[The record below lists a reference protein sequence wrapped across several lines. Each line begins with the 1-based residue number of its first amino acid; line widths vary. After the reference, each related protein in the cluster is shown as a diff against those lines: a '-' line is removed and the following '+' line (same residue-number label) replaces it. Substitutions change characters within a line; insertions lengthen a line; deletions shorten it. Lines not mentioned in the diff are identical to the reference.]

1 MQNIAGAG
9 SPDKRLGIAVV
20 VNYVFVDGSDQFV
33 YAGDTPR
40 RSLLS
45 LMSRKNRSTMLSHEA
60 LVGVKCML
68 KRGCLASH
76 FWTFAGYVRWVV
88 FFMDQVHG
96 WEDFLVAVFLMPPGI
111 LIGIALLAKLIAHL
125 KGTPISSGK
134 AFGFGVLGLFTSFV
148 GLLVYNGFSS

>member
-1 MQNIAGAG
+1 
-9 SPDKRLGIAVV
+9 
-20 VNYVFVDGSDQFV
+20 
-33 YAGDTPR
+33 
-40 RSLLS
+40 
-45 LMSRKNRSTMLSHEA
+45 MSRIDK
-60 LVGVKCML
+60 
-68 KRGCLASH
+68 
-76 FWTFAGYVRWVV
+76 TFAVLIMLLVSDAAYVRWVV

-125 KGTPISSGK
+125 KGTQISSGK